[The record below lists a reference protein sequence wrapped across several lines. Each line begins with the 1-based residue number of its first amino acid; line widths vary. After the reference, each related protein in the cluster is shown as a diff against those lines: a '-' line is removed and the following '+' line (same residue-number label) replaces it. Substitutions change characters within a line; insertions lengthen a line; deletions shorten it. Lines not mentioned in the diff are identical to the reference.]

1 MKFKKGDDTIWHYRK
16 EGADCMLN
24 IKQIFDMEDCDKS
37 HEIAQLMS
45 KLEKGEQSARE
56 NGWISSE
63 DVKEKLGL

>member
-1 MKFKKGDDTIWHYRK
+1 
-16 EGADCMLN
+16 MLN
-24 IKQIFDMEDCDKS
+24 IKQISDMEDYDKS

-63 DVKEKLGL
+63 DVKEKLRL